1 MTMKTKKTL
10 QHIAAVAVVL
20 LALCLV
26 FAAPVS
32 AEGTECSGCG
42 TNTGHTHVASATE
55 DGTTKYYTD
64 IQEAIKAAAPA
75 GTVEI
80 LGDITVDTWY
90 MFAEELTHAEIITLN
105 INGLTIDGNGHTLT
119 VKSIKSGGNGGYL
132 FYYAEK
138 LNINGL
144 TIKYADGIGGG
155 FGLQSGT
162 IYGVTIDGGNVGIL
176 PGTGD
181 ITIEDCTFKTG
192 GSAIYYKT
200 PSDNLVITG
209 NTFDGTGDYAVII
222 RGATTFTDNTVTSGK
237 VNLADSASGTI
248 SGNNFGDNRFK
259 VYNDATA
266 TISGN
271 TINNLVFE
279 NANAEVKSTFTDNTL
294 SDAAKT
300 ALESAGPVAKVGN
313 TFYESLQNA
322 INATNTD
329 TQTTIYLLKDVN
341 DADGIMIGKGE
352 QASETSYWKNG
363 GSVTISN
370 NQNIILDLGGHTY
383 TVTNPIG
390 SKGTESLAL
399 QLQAGSTVTIMNG
412 AIVAGSQNVKMIIQN
427 YANLT
432 LENVNIDATKGE
444 NAVQYVLSNNNGNTH
459 IKSGT
464 KLIAPEGNVSFDVYN
479 YHTGTA
485 YAFGPSVT
493 VYDGAVIN
501 GKVELDKHDTA
512 ADVTQHKLIIN
523 GGDFV
528 GELIIGSSLDA
539 SYAKEHIT
547 ISGGTFSFNPSAYIA
562 QGMEVV
568 QPGDKYLVQKY
579 VDRSSSSSSSST
591 TEPEEPEQPEEPVV
605 EPETPAAPGEVASST
620 EVTDG
625 GEVTFDTPAEP
636 ENPDAGEP
644 GDAPADAPAEPA
656 VTGVVLPEGTDSEVA
671 FIPVSEKPAPAG
683 KEENTKKVFEINV
696 PKYEKG
702 KPATVKFTMTV
713 AELEKDGK
721 TAADVALWHH
731 DEETGEWTKLVTT
744 FVIKDGIVYFEAITF
759 DFSPFAIVY
768 EDTELPTDEPE
779 TPEQPTE
786 SPAPI
791 LAVLAGLGAAVVLRR
806 K

>member
-1 MTMKTKKTL
+1 MTMKRQKTL
-10 QHIAAVAVVL
+10 HRFATVAAVL
-20 LALCLV
+20 LTLSLV
-26 FAAPVS
+26 FMMPVAATGEPC
-32 AEGTECSGCG
+32 TGCDAD
-42 TNTGHTHVASATE
+42 TVHAHVASVSKDAN
-55 DGTTKYYTD
+55 TKYYTD
-64 IQEAIKAAAPA
+64 IQEAITAAAPD
-75 GTVEI
+75 GTVTLLSDVTVEKWKMFWQ
-80 LGDITVDTWY
+80 GSKTFTDIIYLD
-90 MFAEELTHAEIITLN
+90 MD
-105 INGLTIDGNGHTLT
+105 GLTINGNGYNLT
-119 VKSIKSGGNGGYL
+119 VNNIVSSSNGNQL
-132 FYYAEK
+132 FKEAK
-138 LNINGL
+138 NLNVNNWNI
-144 TIKYADGIGGG
+144 TIKNGRGDIG
-155 FGLQSGT
+155 LESGT
-162 IYGVTIDGGNVGIL
+162 IKNVLFNGGTYGISPGTGEITIDG
-176 PGTGD
+176 
-181 ITIEDCTFKTG
+181 CTFKTTG
-192 GSAIYYKT
+192 TAIYYET
-200 PSDNLVITG
+200 ARDNLKVTG
-209 NTFDGTGDYAVII
+209 NTFELPNTANVILLY
-222 RGATTFTDNTVTSGK
+222 GNEEFTNNIIKSGRTVN
-237 VNLADSASGTI
+237 VASGSPI
-248 SGNNFGDNRFK
+248 VSGNDFNNVRFK
-259 VYNDATA
+259 VYNGATA

-501 GKVELDKHDTA
+501 GKVELDKHDAA

-579 VDRSSSSSSSST
+579 VDRSSSS
-591 TEPEEPEQPEEPVV
+591 
-605 EPETPAAPGEVASST
+605 
-620 EVTDG
+620 
-625 GEVTFDTPAEP
+625 
-636 ENPDAGEP
+636 
-644 GDAPADAPAEPA
+644 
-656 VTGVVLPEGTDSEVA
+656 
-671 FIPVSEKPAPAG
+671 
-683 KEENTKKVFEINV
+683 
-696 PKYEKG
+696 
-702 KPATVKFTMTV
+702 
-713 AELEKDGK
+713 
-721 TAADVALWHH
+721 
-731 DEETGEWTKLVTT
+731 
-744 FVIKDGIVYFEAITF
+744 
-759 DFSPFAIVY
+759 
-768 EDTELPTDEPE
+768 
-779 TPEQPTE
+779 
-786 SPAPI
+786 
-791 LAVLAGLGAAVVLRR
+791 
-806 K
+806 